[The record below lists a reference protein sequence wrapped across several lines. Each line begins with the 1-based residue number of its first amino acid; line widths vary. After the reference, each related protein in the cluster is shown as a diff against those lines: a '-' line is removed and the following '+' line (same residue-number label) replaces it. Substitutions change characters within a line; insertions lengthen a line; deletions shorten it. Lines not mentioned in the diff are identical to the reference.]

1 MGEQDNLC
9 EDAHSAAP
17 RKKETSI
24 LRRRGVFF
32 ALIFPALVLFTPN
45 LGAEKSERFL
55 VRITSLPAK
64 MITLSRMPLDFA
76 SMALRD
82 YRDAVVT
89 EKELGSL
96 LQEGFRVEILQ
107 RESDFAGLSLDPF
120 YHTLEETY
128 EYLRAVEELHPY
140 MAKLYN
146 IGKSTRLSLPIWALK
161 ISDNPGEDEDEPAV
175 LVDGMHHAREPLGNE
190 ICLAFIDYL
199 VSRYGSD
206 DRVTSW
212 VNDCEIWVIPIM
224 NPEGYKYI
232 VDNQLASPWWRKNL
246 RDNDADGRID
256 PDYDGV
262 DLNRNYALNWSYDG
276 SANPSDW
283 TYRGPSPFSEDE
295 TQAKRELALREKF
308 AVSVS
313 YHSYGEI
320 VYYQWSWPGTGAIAP
335 DHNLLRKMASELAGR
350 ITNLSGTGA
359 YSYGRQT
366 AANQSSPWMYA
377 VAGTLEFL
385 VETGTSFIPLD
396 NSEISAIIE
405 SNLKGL
411 FYMLERLNGPGI
423 SGRILDRKT
432 GSPVEAIVSF
442 VEIDDFRYLE
452 PRKSDP
458 LTGRF
463 LRLLEPGKY
472 TLRVWAPGY
481 NPVRLPLEIGENLR
495 KKDIFLLPLREKR
508 IRQRLPKK

>member
-1 MGEQDNLC
+1 M
-9 EDAHSAAP
+9 
-17 RKKETSI
+17 
-24 LRRRGVFF
+24 
-32 ALIFPALVLFTPN
+32 
-45 LGAEKSERFL
+45 
-55 VRITSLPAK
+55 PAK